1 MLRILRIV
9 LINSVIGTLLFSY
22 LYYSETKGLVNY
34 LENIWLVVGII
45 ICSNLLGWGVIYLGI
60 LTDKIYSWK
69 KSIIIRFNL
78 ELLINFTSTI
88 VLLLLLFS
96 LYSQTVLNIGISSFL
111 SQHYETTIRV
121 IILAFVSLLIYNI
134 IDFALYSFN
143 QYSVVQIESVKQS
156 REQLELHFDALKS
169 QLSPHFLF
177 NNLNTIYALAH
188 QDTSKA
194 EHYIRMLA
202 QTYQYILN
210 THSNK
215 VTSVNDEIQFVDA
228 YKYLLEIRFGNTLEI
243 STKLTAD
250 ALKCFIPPLS
260 LQILI
265 ENAVKHNSF
274 DEEKP
279 LKIEILNDYDY
290 IIVRNNVSL
299 STPKTD
305 SLKIGLENLRKR
317 YAHLTDMKLQTI
329 VNNYFIVKIPIL
341 KTKAS

>member
-1 MLRILRIV
+1 MIRILRIV
-9 LINSVIGTLLFSY
+9 LINSIIGTLLFSY
-22 LYYSETKGLVNY
+22 LYYSETKGLLNY
-34 LENIWLVVGII
+34 IDNIWLVVGII
-45 ICSNLLGWGVIYLGI
+45 ICSNLLGWGILYLGR
-60 LTDKIYSWK
+60 LTDRIYPWK
-69 KSIIIRFNL
+69 KSILIRFNL
-78 ELLINFTSTI
+78 ELFTNFTFI
-88 VLLLLLFS
+88 IGLLLLFFS
-96 LYSQTVLNIGISSFL
+96 LYSQIALQIGISTFI
-111 SQHYETTIRV
+111 SQHPETTIRV
-121 IILAFVSLLIYNI
+121 IILAFVSLIIYNI
-134 IDFALYSFN
+134 FDFALYSFN
-143 QYSVVQIESVKQS
+143 QYSVVQIESVKLS
-156 REQLELHFDALKS
+156 REQLELQFDALKS

-177 NNLNTIYALAH
+177 NNLNTIYALVH
-188 QDTSKA
+188 QDTNKA

-243 STKLTAD
+243 STKLTDD
-250 ALKCFIPPLS
+250 ALKCFLPPMS

-317 YAHLTDMKLQTI
+317 YAHLTDMSLQTF